1 MTQVNLVQLDQVLVQ
16 FTCNVS
22 PFNSSSDHWVVSL
35 YNNDTFSGRMMTR
48 SKKNNQGKLLV
59 KVVWSLASLY
69 CASGLIPSLV
79 SMWVEVVVGSHPCSK
94 SFWLG
99 PSIFLH
105 PQKSTFQIPIQPV
118 TVDKRSYLMEC
129 SLWNL
134 ISITSVSFN
143 QKLTLL
149 YSCAQYE
156 SFFWPATCFFFQWAY
171 NDFCRIAPSAK
182 AASELI
188 ITMKKS
194 KLQRNEHA
202 KCIILCRVKIL
213 RVIKFQGKRVQT
225 LLKFILLK
233 FLHASQALICVVF
246 SFTWIFSKVH
256 VWLISLWKWK
266 WMFLVYVLVNFSL

>member
-1 MTQVNLVQLDQVLVQ
+1 MD
-16 FTCNVS
+16 
-22 PFNSSSDHWVVSL
+22 
-35 YNNDTFSGRMMTR
+35 
-48 SKKNNQGKLLV
+48 KK
-59 KVVWSLASLY
+59 S
-69 CASGLIPSLV
+69 C
-79 SMWVEVVVGSHPCSK
+79 
-94 SFWLG
+94 
-99 PSIFLH
+99 
-105 PQKSTFQIPIQPV
+105 
-118 TVDKRSYLMEC
+118 LMEC
-129 SLWNL
+129 PLWNL

-143 QKLTLL
+143 TKLTLL
-149 YSCAQYE
+149 YSCVQYE

-194 KLQRNEHA
+194 KLQGNEHA

-213 RVIKFQGKRVQT
+213 QVTKFQGKRVQT

-233 FLHASQALICVVF
+233 FLHTSQALICVVF

-266 WMFLVYVLVNFSL
+266 